1 MFELS
6 SSNDVQAEN
15 QGGCAQPGVRV
26 VYDDPAE
33 LEMVCGTLA
42 DIVDYFRDISFEIAP
57 FVLVSFENRPTDR
70 RSDQVP
76 VHGFFD
82 APRSRIVV
90 YRSSDAR
97 PWGLEWSSGLARSFL
112 HHELAHLAVW
122 EITDASDIRFRPEWQ
137 EFFAY
142 AVQFDL
148 MSPDLR
154 EEILAMH
161 TDVPPFDDLIQV
173 NEFTSRMNPELFAVA
188 VYETYLSRSGA
199 QFLEEILR
207 AEVEL
212 PQFVYPFPVLPGQVP
227 AQ

>member
-1 MFELS
+1 MIPWRASSILLSMVLGVGVFELS

-82 APRSRIVV
+82 APRSE
-90 YRSSDAR
+90 SSISLKSSSA
-97 PWGLEWSSGLARSFL
+97 LESSMICARSASGDCSVAL
-112 HHELAHLAVW
+112 GRSISCVSSVALGNSAPRAV
-122 EITDASDIRFRPEWQ
+122 TFTNRPP
-137 EFFAY
+137 
-142 AVQFDL
+142 VQPRQL
-148 MSPDLR
+148 
-154 EEILAMH
+154 
-161 TDVPPFDDLIQV
+161 
-173 NEFTSRMNPELFAVA
+173 
-188 VYETYLSRSGA
+188 
-199 QFLEEILR
+199 
-207 AEVEL
+207 
-212 PQFVYPFPVLPGQVP
+212 
-227 AQ
+227 